1 VFLNVLS
8 LRERRI
14 LRKHLLDAST
24 REILRPAGKRRTSGD
39 DAFRNGADLRAR
51 EHPAIDDRAGS
62 SVTCK
67 VTSKTSEMSRLRVAD
82 DITQLVGETPMLQLK
97 RLVPA
102 GSADVFAKLEYLN
115 PGGSVKDRAAI
126 GIIRRAEQDGRLA
139 PGGTIVEATAGN
151 TGIGLALIGVN
162 RGYKVRLFVPE
173 RFSEEKV
180 KIMRALGAEVVRTP
194 DAEGMQGAIR
204 QAKELVATDPKAFMA
219 GQFENQANPDY
230 HYETTARE
238 IFEQMD
244 GRVDAVVLGCGTSG
258 TFSGIARY
266 LKENSPQVLAYA
278 VETQG
283 SILGGGKP
291 GPHKVE
297 GIGASFIPKT
307 FDRSVCDEVMMVMDD
322 EAFGMVKILAA
333 QEGVLA
339 GSSGGAAVFAALKV
353 AKKLG
358 SGKRIVTIVPDSAE
372 RYLSKKIFEG
382 GL

>member
-1 VFLNVLS
+1 
-8 LRERRI
+8 
-14 LRKHLLDAST
+14 
-24 REILRPAGKRRTSGD
+24 
-39 DAFRNGADLRAR
+39 
-51 EHPAIDDRAGS
+51 
-62 SVTCK
+62 
-67 VTSKTSEMSRLRVAD
+67 MSRLRVAD
-82 DITQLVGETPMLQLK
+82 DITQLVGETPILQLK

-102 GSADVFAKLEYLN
+102 GSGDVFAKLEYLN

-126 GIIRRAEQDGRLA
+126 GIIRRAEQDGKLL

-162 RGYKVRLFVPE
+162 RGYKVKLFVPE

-180 KIMRALGAEVVRTP
+180 KIMRALGAEVFRTP
-194 DAEGMQGAIR
+194 DLEGMQGAIK
-204 QAKELVATDPKAFMA
+204 QAKALVSTDPTAFMA
-219 GQFENQANPDY
+219 GQFENLANPDY
-230 HYETTARE
+230 HYETTAQE

-258 TFSGIARY
+258 TFSGVARFF
-266 LKENSPQVLAYA
+266 KEKSPRVFAVA

-283 SILGGGKP
+283 SVLGGGKP

-307 FDRSVCDEVMMVMDD
+307 FDKSVCDEVMMVND
-322 EAFGMVKILAA
+322 EDAFNTVKELAA
-333 QEGVLA
+333 KEGVLA
-339 GSSGGAAVFAALKV
+339 GSSGGAAVFASLAV

-358 SGKRIVTIVPDSAE
+358 PGKRVVTIIPDSAE

-382 GL
+382 GI

>member
-1 VFLNVLS
+1 V
-8 LRERRI
+8 
-14 LRKHLLDAST
+14 
-24 REILRPAGKRRTSGD
+24 PM
-39 DAFRNGADLRAR
+39 
-51 EHPAIDDRAGS
+51 
-62 SVTCK
+62 
-67 VTSKTSEMSRLRVAD
+67 KTAEMSRLRVAD

-126 GIIRRAEQDGRLA
+126 GIIRRAEQQGQLA

-162 RGYKVRLFVPE
+162 RGYKVKLFVPK

-180 KIMRALGAEVVRTP
+180 KIMRALGADVTRTP
-194 DAEGMQGAIR
+194 DADGMQGAIR
-204 QAKELVATDPKAFMA
+204 QAKELVASDPSAFMA
-219 GQFENQANPDY
+219 GQFENPANPDY
-230 HYETTARE
+230 HHNTTAPE
-238 IFEQMD
+238 IFEQME
-244 GRVDAVVLGCGTSG
+244 GRIDAVVLGCGTSG
-258 TFSGIARY
+258 TFTGVARY
-266 LKENSPQVLAYA
+266 MKENLPHVQAFA

-283 SILGGGKP
+283 SILGGGPP

-307 FDRSVCDEVMMVMDD
+307 FDRSVCDEVIMVTD
-322 EAFGMVKILAA
+322 ENAFNMVKSLAA

-339 GSSGGAAVFAALKV
+339 GSSGGAAVFAALQV
-353 AKKLG
+353 AKRLG
-358 SGKRIVTIVPDSAE
+358 KNKRVVTLIPDSAE

-382 GL
+382 GI